1 MIARPLWAA
10 LLLLLAATV
19 PGPAAAQVYTPQS
32 GAGISTTFQTERMG
46 GSRVLI
52 FGDVR
57 NATGQTY
64 ERVVLLAEGLD
75 AGGQV
80 VSRSRTYVSGTLGPN
95 SSTSFELRLLSAG
108 TERRYRVTVESFQ
121 QVQN

>member
-1 MIARPLWAA
+1 MITRRLVLA
-10 LLLLLAATV
+10 LLLTGATALS
-19 PGPAAAQVYTPQS
+19 PAAAQVFTPQS
-32 GAGISTTFQTERMG
+32 GTGLTVTFQTEKMG

-80 VSRSRTYVSGTLGPN
+80 VSRGRTYVSGTVNPG
-95 SSTSFELRLLSAG
+95 SSTSFELRFLASGA
-108 TERRYRVTVESFQ
+108 ERRYRVTVESFQ

>member
-1 MIARPLWAA
+1 MIARRVAMA
-10 LLLLLAATV
+10 LLLAVAT
-19 PGPAAAQVYTPQS
+19 GLSPAAAQIYTPQS
-32 GAGISTTFQTERMG
+32 ATGLTVTFQTERMG

-57 NATGQTY
+57 NSTGQTY

-80 VSRSRTYVSGTLGPN
+80 VSRGRTYVSGTVNPN
-95 SSTSFELRLLSAG
+95 SSTAFELRFLASGA
-108 TERRYRVTVESFQ
+108 ERRYRVTVESFQ

>member
-1 MIARPLWAA
+1 MNARILLA
-10 LLLLLAATV
+10 LLVLAAVAAV
-19 PGPAAAQVYTPQS
+19 PRAAAQIYTPQS
-32 GAGISTTFQTERMG
+32 ATGVSVSFQTERMG
-46 GSRVLI
+46 GSRVLV

-57 NATGQTY
+57 NSTGQTY

-75 AGGQV
+75 AAGQV
-80 VSRSRTYVSGTLGPN
+80 VSRARTYVSGTLNPN

-108 TERRYRVTVESFQ
+108 AERRYRVTVESFQ

>member
-1 MIARPLWAA
+1 MIARALWAA
-10 LLLLLAATV
+10 LLLSTAASL
-19 PGPAAAQVYTPQS
+19 PPAAAQVYSPQS
-32 GAGISTTFQTERMG
+32 GAGLSTTFQTEKMG

-57 NATGQTY
+57 NTSGQTY

-80 VSRSRTYVSGTLGPN
+80 VSRSRTYVSGTMGPN
-95 SSTSFELRLLSAG
+95 STGS
-108 TERRYRVTVESFQ
+108 
-121 QVQN
+121 

>member
-1 MIARPLWAA
+1 MIARRLVLA
-10 LLLLLAATV
+10 LLVTGATALA
-19 PGPAAAQVYTPQS
+19 PAAAQVFTPQS
-32 GAGISTTFQTERMG
+32 STGLTVTFQTERMG

-75 AGGQV
+75 GAGQV
-80 VSRSRTYVSGTLGPN
+80 VSRGRTYVSGTVNPN
-95 SSTSFELRLLSAG
+95 SSSAFELRFLASGA
-108 TERRYRVTVESFQ
+108 ERRYRVTVESFQ

>member
-1 MIARPLWAA
+1 MRARGLWAA
-10 LLLLLAATV
+10 LLLAAAALA
-19 PGPAAAQVYTPQS
+19 PPAAAQVYTPQS

-75 AGGQV
+75 ANGQV
-80 VSRSRTYVSGTLGPN
+80 VSRARTYVSGTLGPN
-95 SSTSFELRLLSAG
+95 SATTFELRLLSAG

>member
-1 MIARPLWAA
+1 MIARVLLAA
-10 LLLLLAATV
+10 LLLSATA
-19 PGPAAAQVYTPQS
+19 PLPAAAQVYTPQS
-32 GAGISTTFQTERMG
+32 GAGISTTFQTEKMG

-57 NATGQTY
+57 NTSGQTY

-80 VSRSRTYVSGTLGPN
+80 VSRGRTYVSGTLGPN
-95 SSTSFELRLLSAG
+95 SNTGFELRLLSAG

>member
-1 MIARPLWAA
+1 MIARIVWAT
-10 LLLLLAATV
+10 LLLSTTAFL
-19 PGPAAAQVYTPQS
+19 PSAAAQVYTPQS
-32 GAGISTTFQTERMG
+32 GAGISTTFQTEKMG

-57 NATGQTY
+57 NTSGQTY

-95 SSTSFELRLLSAG
+95 SNTSFELRLLSAG

>member
-1 MIARPLWAA
+1 MITRRLLLA
-10 LLLLLAATV
+10 LLLTGAT
-19 PGPAAAQVYTPQS
+19 GLSPAAAQVFTPQS
-32 GAGISTTFQTERMG
+32 GTGITVTFQSEKMG

-80 VSRSRTYVSGTLGPN
+80 VSRGRTYVSGTVNPN
-95 SSTSFELRLLSAG
+95 SSTAFELRFLASGA
-108 TERRYRVTVESFQ
+108 ERRYRVTVESFQ

>member
-1 MIARPLWAA
+1 MIARRVAMA
-10 LLLLLAATV
+10 LLLAVATG
-19 PGPAAAQVYTPQS
+19 PSPAAAQIYTPQS
-32 GAGISTTFQTERMG
+32 ATGLTVTFQTERMG

-57 NATGQTY
+57 NSTGQTY

-80 VSRSRTYVSGTLGPN
+80 VSRGRTYVSGTVNPN
-95 SSTSFELRLLSAG
+95 SSTAFELRFLASGA
-108 TERRYRVTVESFQ
+108 ERRYRVTVESFQ